1 MADMNELSLDEM
13 SKVSGGTMRTVNTG
27 VVGLNAALR
36 AEAKKDSKQ
45 IGSLVN
51 GSQVDVNDS
60 TLTFDSESHRNFV
73 YVTSNGKS
81 GWVAASI
88 VGLPR

>member
-1 MADMNELSLDEM
+1 MADINELNLDEM

-36 AEAKKDSKQ
+36 AEPKKDSKQ
-45 IGSLVN
+45 IGSLEN
-51 GSQVDVNDS
+51 NSKVDVNDS
-60 TLTFDSESHRNFV
+60 TLTYDSGSHRNYV
-73 YVTSNGKS
+73 YVTAGGKS